1 MKRALGVL
9 AVAAAAVFGCKG
21 DQGPVAGE
29 LSVRLA
35 TPRNTDRAILFRV
48 IGLQRGVTAGTG
60 TTYRVLSDT
69 SAAGDTSWI
78 AVITPQGTGLAAGEI
93 ARLAVADVGKAGDYR
108 IVVSDVAAADYSVG
122 DTSGVSLSVVRP

>member
-35 TPRNTDRAILFRV
+35 TPRSTDRAILFRV
-48 IGLQRGVTAGTG
+48 IGAQHGVTAGTG
-60 TTYRVLSDT
+60 TSYRVLSDT
-69 SAAGDTSWI
+69 SAVGDTSWI
-78 AVITPQGTGLAAGEI
+78 AVIATQGSGIAVGEI
-93 ARLAVADVGKAGDYR
+93 VRLAVADVRKAGAYQ
-108 IVVSDVAAADYSVG
+108 IVVSDVAAATYAVG
-122 DTSGVSLSVVRP
+122 DTAGMTLSVVRP